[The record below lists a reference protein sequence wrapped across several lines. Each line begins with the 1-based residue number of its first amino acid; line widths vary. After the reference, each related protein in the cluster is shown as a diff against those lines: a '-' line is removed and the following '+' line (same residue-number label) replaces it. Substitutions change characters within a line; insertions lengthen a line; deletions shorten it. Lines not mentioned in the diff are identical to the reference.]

1 VKKFGAELIILGIL
15 FPILLAV
22 SGYVASKTV
31 DNENEIS
38 ALKTADKY
46 QVEMLKEMKL
56 DIKTLLKR

>member
-1 VKKFGAELIILGIL
+1 MKKFGAELIILGIL